1 MLISLAVVIIAI
13 TVVVLVAFMIP
24 AFIEIRK
31 TAVSIREIS
40 VRSENELIPV
50 LNELHK
56 TLTAVKSLAEGAATK
71 TEDVKSFLDA
81 LGDTGRNLRT
91 INNVVGTVAGVLSS
105 SSAWLVGAKVAGR
118 FILERLSRK
127 RKEG

>member
-31 TAVSIREIS
+31 TVVSIREIS

-91 INNVVGTVAGVLSS
+91 INNVVGTVTGVLSS